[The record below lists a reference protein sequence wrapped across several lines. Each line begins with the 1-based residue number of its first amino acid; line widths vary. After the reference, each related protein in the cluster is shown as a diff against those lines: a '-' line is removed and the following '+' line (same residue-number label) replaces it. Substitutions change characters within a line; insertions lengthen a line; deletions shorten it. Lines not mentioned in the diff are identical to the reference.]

1 MTEPEPINRS
11 YGFWQIFKESINLIE
26 PTYNQCEGAPFV
38 YIVYTHTHIVYTT
51 ENVIIT
57 ELL

>member
-38 YIVYTHTHIVYTT
+38 DDTRRKM
-51 ENVIIT
+51 
-57 ELL
+57 